1 MERGYRLRAHHRP
14 FFRVLSDFQIERIYQ
29 ASLTCLERTG
39 VNVLN
44 AEARRLLIEAGAQA
58 DGVRVRVPRGI
69 VHDALLAAP
78 SSFKLWRRPV
88 GGAGEGEAPTS
99 LEICA
104 TSLECGEPD
113 CVHFG
118 PGLTCTYFL
127 DPETGE
133 RRKARR
139 GDPAAA
145 AKVCDALDSFDY
157 VMGLGLIDDV
167 APTLAPVYEFAEM
180 VAGTAKPPIP
190 WAYTMDTLRDIYE
203 IGVAVAGSEEA
214 LRERPFFAL
223 FVTSQAPLQHT
234 DERMGTALWAA
245 EYGIPVVYLGGG
257 SAGATAPITG
267 AGSLVVSLA
276 SSLSGLA
283 AIQLKR
289 PGAAVCIGGVPSAM
303 DLRTARPSYGSP
315 EMSLYSAALSELAR
329 YVGLPFM
336 GTAGASESK
345 SMDIQAAIECTM
357 QVLLSGLSGTTLV
370 HDAGFL
376 DCADIGSLEM
386 LVVTDEIVAM
396 ARRVLRGIEVTD
408 ETLML
413 DLIDEVGPGGH
424 FIAAQETARRCR
436 EEIWVP
442 TLMDRDPWEAWVEG
456 GGETM
461 LDRVRARVRSVLATH
476 TSPPLPT
483 GADERIAAIL
493 AAAEEREGVAS
504 GT

>member
-1 MERGYRLRAHHRP
+1 
-14 FFRVLSDFQIERIYQ
+14 LSDFQIERIYQ

-44 AEARRLLIEAGAQA
+44 AEARRLLIEAGADA
-58 DGVRVRVPRGI
+58 DGVRVRLPRDI
-69 VHDALLAAP
+69 VEDALLAAP
-78 SSFKLWRRPV
+78 SSFKLWRRPI
-88 GGAGEGEAPTS
+88 GGAGGREAAEF

-104 TSLECGEPD
+104 TPLDAGNPD

-145 AKVCDALDSFDY
+145 AKVCDALENFDY

-167 APTLAPVYEFAEM
+167 APNLAPVYEFAEM

-190 WAYTMDTLRDIYE
+190 WAYTVDTLRDIYE
-203 IGVAVAGSEEA
+203 MGVAVAGGEEA
-214 LRERPFFAL
+214 LRQRPFFAL
-223 FVTSQAPLQHT
+223 FATSQAPLQHT
-234 DERMGTALWAA
+234 DQRMGTALWAA
-245 EYGIPVVYLGGG
+245 EHGIPVVYLGGG

-289 PGAAVCIGGVPSAM
+289 PGAPVCVGGVPSAM

-315 EMSLYSAALSELAR
+315 EMSLYSAALAELAR
-329 YVGLPFM
+329 YAGLPFM

-345 SMDIQAAIECTM
+345 AMDIQAAIECTM
-357 QVLLSGLSGTTLV
+357 QVLLSGLSSTTLV

-386 LVVTDEIVAM
+386 LVVTDEIIAM

-424 FIAAQETARRCR
+424 FIATRETARRCR

-442 TLMDRDPWEAWVEG
+442 TLLDRDPWEAWVAG

-476 TSPPLPT
+476 TSPPLPP
-483 GADERIAAIL
+483 GAEERIAAVL
-493 AAAEEREGVAS
+493 AAAEEREGVEARA
-504 GT
+504 